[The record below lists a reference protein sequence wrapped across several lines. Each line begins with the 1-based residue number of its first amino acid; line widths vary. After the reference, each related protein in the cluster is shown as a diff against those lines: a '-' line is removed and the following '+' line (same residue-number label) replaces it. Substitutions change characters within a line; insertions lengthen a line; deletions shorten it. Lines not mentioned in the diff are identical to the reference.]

1 MVMKYTWLKILDLLK
16 KRGSRTTVAELRRD
30 LDLRGFHIDE
40 KELADDLVKVRDL
53 GLVECNLLVTADGT
67 ATVAI
72 DDYSSIAITSAGLR
86 KLSAIVKI

>member
-30 LDLRGFHIDE
+30 LDSRGFHIDE

-53 GLVECNLLVTADGT
+53 GLVECNLLVTADGNAT
-67 ATVAI
+67 AAI
-72 DDYSSIAITSAGLR
+72 DDYSSIGITAAGLR
-86 KLSAIVKI
+86 KLSGIVKI